1 MTSSQGAPAGHAD
14 NVEQTELALHPD
26 PHLAARN
33 RIQPTQANPK
43 GYPPFEL
50 RQMPSY
56 TNNQLR
62 YYLTR
67 GQVTDMSAFTKAQRL
82 REDLNR
88 SVGLRGDTD
97 DEDELGRFDHSRDAP
112 TDQGSVTVNTATRTL
127 TFDNDSESDD
137 QFQIPVPGENG
148 VRVEKITILSQD
160 GGIVN
165 YRTWLTELDR
175 AFNSDRSRF
184 NTAYKRITLATSYMD
199 DSLKAQW
206 SSASQTRP
214 HIGSH
219 WKKFLRWVNQ
229 NHLHGT
235 TDRVKAIEDLHQA
248 VQEDDETPAA
258 FYSRLSLLATT
269 IDQEVTQDAY
279 LARLN
284 AGLRAT
290 LNRTGRLG
298 SNLEELITNAQ
309 AVWGSFKGRIKKRGR
324 VEIQDTARK
333 VPCLQQTWQ
342 RQTTT
347 LTVPNN
353 GSRPPMS
360 EEERKRRMDN
370 RLCLNCGKPNHIARK
385 CRSTYNPYPTP
396 ALSSAPSTFTTAK
409 TQQVTIQGR
418 RSNQNNN
425 QNRRSAPTRVNF
437 QEARV
442 QEVDDNDEY
451 FDAEPQS

>member
-1 MTSSQGAPAGHAD
+1 MTSSQGAPAGDAD

-137 QFQIPVPGENG
+137 QFQIPVPGEKG

-235 TDRVKAIEDLHQA
+235 TDRVKAIEDFHQA

-333 VPCLQQTWQ
+333 VPCLQQT
-342 RQTTT
+342 
-347 LTVPNN
+347 
-353 GSRPPMS
+353 
-360 EEERKRRMDN
+360 
-370 RLCLNCGKPNHIARK
+370 
-385 CRSTYNPYPTP
+385 
-396 ALSSAPSTFTTAK
+396 
-409 TQQVTIQGR
+409 
-418 RSNQNNN
+418 
-425 QNRRSAPTRVNF
+425 
-437 QEARV
+437 
-442 QEVDDNDEY
+442 
-451 FDAEPQS
+451 